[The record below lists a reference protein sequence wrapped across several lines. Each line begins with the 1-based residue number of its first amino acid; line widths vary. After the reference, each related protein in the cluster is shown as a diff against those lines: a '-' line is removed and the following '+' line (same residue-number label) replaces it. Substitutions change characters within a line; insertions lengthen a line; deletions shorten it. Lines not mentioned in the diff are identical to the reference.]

1 MTNKTYANVL
11 EIYNS
16 NIGSEH
22 LYKRDCCPYM
32 VYTDGVMDFA
42 EVLGSHWLIDMVFSY
57 MDKVVENY
65 NKTKDYFYVVQVAL
79 KQNHTGYFEIYHE
92 GYIDGKYNEH
102 IPVVKQ
108 KIPYIDLPLNTEE
121 KVTKYKFFLELSQEN
136 PLRFVFMLPREH

>member
-1 MTNKTYANVL
+1 MTNKTYATVL
-11 EIYNS
+11 EIYNN

-22 LYKRDCCPYM
+22 LYKRDCCPSM
-32 VYTDGVMDFA
+32 VYTDGIMDFA
-42 EVLGSHWLIDMVFSY
+42 EVLGSHWLIDMVYSY
-57 MDKVVENY
+57 MVVESY

-79 KQNHTGYFEIYHE
+79 KQNHAGYFEIYHE

-108 KIPYIDLPLNTEE
+108 KIPYIDLPLNSEE

>member
-1 MTNKTYANVL
+1 MTNKTYATVL
-11 EIYNS
+11 EIYNN

-22 LYKRDCCPYM
+22 LYKRDCCPSM

-42 EVLGSHWLIDMVFSY
+42 EVLGSHWLIDMVYSY

-65 NKTKDYFYVVQVAL
+65 NKTKDYFYVIKVAV
-79 KQNHTGYFEIYHE
+79 KQNHQGYFEIYHE
-92 GYIDGKYNEH
+92 GYINGKYNEH

-108 KIPYIDLPLNTEE
+108 KIPYIDLPTEVDKKTTE
-121 KVTKYKFFLELSQEN
+121 YKFFLELSSDK

>member
-22 LYKRDCCPYM
+22 LYKRDCCQSM
-32 VYTDGVMDFA
+32 VYTDGIMDFA

-65 NKTKDYFYVVQVAL
+65 QKTKDYFYVVQVAV
-79 KQNHTGYFEIYHE
+79 KQNHAGYFEIYHE
-92 GYIDGKYNEH
+92 GYVTGEYNEH
-102 IPVVKQ
+102 IQVVRQ
-108 KIPYIDLPLNTEE
+108 KIP
-121 KVTKYKFFLELSQEN
+121 
-136 PLRFVFMLPREH
+136 